1 MKSERLKKG
10 YWAKVTTWENDADN
24 YQTNELIGLSE
35 ESVKFLMK
43 LCERHRSTH
52 YNEGGFGNMYD
63 PSSEETKKYWNAIHE
78 MLIADPAGYD
88 LFEIDEFDEDH
99 ICDFMHD
106 LGLHGSSD
114 DFFTRVFDDIKIV
127 YVPQDITLKDVT
139 SKFM

>member
-99 ICDFMHD
+99 ICDFM
-106 LGLHGSSD
+106 G
-114 DFFTRVFDDIKIV
+114 RVMISLLVFLM
-127 YVPQDITLKDVT
+127 TLKSYTFLKT
-139 SKFM
+139 SHLKM